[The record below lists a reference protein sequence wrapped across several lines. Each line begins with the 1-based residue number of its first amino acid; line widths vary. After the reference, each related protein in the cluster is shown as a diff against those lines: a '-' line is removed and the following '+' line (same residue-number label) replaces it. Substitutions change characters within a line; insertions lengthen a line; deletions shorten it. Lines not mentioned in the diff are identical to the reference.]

1 MTNQAGMQ
9 TEQPNKPRG
18 KVIAVCSAKGGIGR
32 TIITVNLAVALNKKN
47 IPVAI
52 LDGDFQFGDVALAM
66 DLQNTFTIKDVIDGM
81 ANLDEHSLAG
91 YLASHESGVKV
102 LPAPDRPEFADLVTK
117 DAINKIIHLMRTM
130 YQYVVVDTEAG
141 LNESTINI
149 IEQADQILVVTN
161 LEMTALKNTKLLLET
176 LQALGLREKSRV
188 IINRANMES
197 LLNAEDAS
205 KILGAE
211 NPIYLPNDF
220 QICSRS
226 LNIGIP
232 FVSNQGKSDV
242 AKGVFKMAE
251 TLSSSR
257 QLETANNI
265 HSHSAKNHSLLS
277 KWFKKKRGKGGSD
290 L

>member
-1 MTNQAGMQ
+1 MTNQVGMQ
-9 TEQPNKPRG
+9 TEQQPNQSRG

-32 TIITVNLAVALNKKN
+32 TIITVNLAAALFKKN
-47 IPVAI
+47 ISVAI

-66 DLQNTFTIKDVIDGM
+66 DLQNTFSIKDVIDGI
-81 ANLDEHSLAG
+81 ANLDEHSLTG

-117 DAINKIIHLMRTM
+117 ETITKIIHLMRNM
-130 YQYVVVDTEAG
+130 YEYVVVDTEAG

-161 LEMTALKNTKLLLET
+161 LEMTALKNTKLLMET
-176 LQALGLREKSRV
+176 LEALGLRNKSRV

-197 LLNAEDAS
+197 LINAEDAA

-211 NPIYLPNDF
+211 DPIYLPNDF

-232 FVSNQGKSDV
+232 FVSNQGKSEV

-251 TLSSSR
+251 ILSRAR
-257 QLETANNI
+257 QPVSAGTG
-265 HSHSAKNHSLLS
+265 HSHSTKSNSLLS
-277 KWFKKKRGKGGSD
+277 KWFTKKRG
-290 L
+290 